1 MYILILQTSIKRV
14 ERQKLTPSWNP
25 AEIAANCAAR
35 GRPTLSPAYIRRLN
49 RICGSPSRHS
59 YFIKRRVMPPGLG
72 PSECRAGDNNWE
84 RLPLLESCWNER
96 SKKMRH
102 ASRNRWLQA
111 FVKWILISRSWTR
124 LFCSQKDTL
133 CEYGE
138 VISVDYQVYII
149 CSWTNGWKRFVVNYC
164 AVDGVD
170 NFTSELWTLMF
181 ANCSSVGDFRNC
193 FDRTSVSMLSLTHE
207 LPCVYRSES
216 LRWEKSN
223 LSTTL
228 FSLFYVI
235 LYV

>member
-1 MYILILQTSIKRV
+1 
-14 ERQKLTPSWNP
+14 
-25 AEIAANCAAR
+25 
-35 GRPTLSPAYIRRLN
+35 
-49 RICGSPSRHS
+49 
-59 YFIKRRVMPPGLG
+59 MPPGLG

-223 LSTTL
+223 LSTTCSVYFTL
-228 FSLFYVI
+228 YYMYKFQWKYLEYIERNYSKKEHWIFTSFFFIYKTPENYFGQFSETSI
-235 LYV
+235 LSNKK